1 MSIDIIDLLE
11 EGAERTVARNGLIL
25 LGIAIALAISQAL
38 ALVVWFGVSTTLGVL
53 GFLVVAVLGVVFF
66 VGAARTFASEE
77 TETLPREN
85 FTRNLGW
92 AVLNLIVG
100 WIAFGIV
107 VGVGL
112 IALVVPGLFL
122 LVSLFFWNVHV
133 VVEDED
139 VLEGFR
145 YSWSLT
151 EDHRLQLFGL
161 GVVVTVIATVIPT
174 IANVIPFVGVVLAPV
189 GLVFFYATAART
201 YVRLTELEGG
211 AAGTVVDDTDAGTP
225 GPGAPDDGDPTTLGP
240 TGLTSG
246 GRGSPSKEP
255 TQSSDGSTS
264 LSDAP
269 VFSSER
275 SVSISDDPV
284 VPSDEPAT
292 SSDEPPVIGDEP
304 VTSVDG
310 PTVPPGGAATLT
322 EGTEAPTSLTEEQE
336 LDAPTDEPV
345 TSSEETATPP
355 GEPATRSPPSEPAVS
370 TGPRLGPPEAIPRV
384 SDIAIEY
391 DELVDE
397 RPIGSGGNADVTRA
411 TYPTPDGDL
420 TLAIKRP
427 RISDT
432 LDMKAIEG
440 MLVEAEMWEKL
451 DDHDHI
457 VGVIDYGSEPL
468 PWIAMEFMDGGH
480 LREWAGRMDV
490 PQALWTSIA
499 ITEGVRHAHRRGVAH
514 LDLKPENILFRTVEG
529 AWDVPKVADWGLSK
543 LLLEHS
549 RSIEGIS
556 PQYSAPEQFD
566 PEYGRAD
573 DITDI
578 YQLGAVLYELFA
590 GRAPFEGPPTQVM
603 RAVLDDEPRPPSEV
617 APDVPEALDEVIL
630 TALAKEKRDRFDNV
644 AYLRDALQDLYDE
657 WE

>member
-1 MSIDIIDLLE
+1 
-11 EGAERTVARNGLIL
+11 V
-25 LGIAIALAISQAL
+25 
-38 ALVVWFGVSTTLGVL
+38 
-53 GFLVVAVLGVVFF
+53 
-66 VGAARTFASEE
+66 
-77 TETLPREN
+77 
-85 FTRNLGW
+85 
-92 AVLNLIVG
+92 
-100 WIAFGIV
+100 
-107 VGVGL
+107 
-112 IALVVPGLFL
+112 
-122 LVSLFFWNVHV
+122 
-133 VVEDED
+133 
-139 VLEGFR
+139 
-145 YSWSLT
+145 
-151 EDHRLQLFGL
+151 
-161 GVVVTVIATVIPT
+161 
-174 IANVIPFVGVVLAPV
+174 
-189 GLVFFYATAART
+189 
-201 YVRLTELEGG
+201 
-211 AAGTVVDDTDAGTP
+211 
-225 GPGAPDDGDPTTLGP
+225 
-240 TGLTSG
+240 
-246 GRGSPSKEP
+246 
-255 TQSSDGSTS
+255 S
-264 LSDAP
+264 LSDG
-269 VFSSER
+269 
-275 SVSISDDPV
+275 PV
-284 VPSDEPAT
+284 VSPDAPAT
-292 SSDEPPVIGDEP
+292 SSDDPPVVQDEP
-304 VTSVDG
+304 AASVDDSTIPSDG
-310 PTVPPGGAATLT
+310 ATALTGDADAPTVLT
-322 EGTEAPTSLTEEQE
+322 DEQE
-336 LDAPTDEPV
+336 ADTPTDEPA
-345 TSSEETATPP
+345 TPSEEAAAPS
-355 GEPATRSPPSEPAVS
+355 GEPDVRSSPSEPDVS
-370 TGPRLGPPEAIPRV
+370 TEPRPGPPEEIPRV
-384 SDIAIEY
+384 ADLAIEY

-411 TYPTPDGDL
+411 TYPTPEGDL

-514 LDLKPENILFRTVEG
+514 LDLKPENILFRTVED

-603 RAVLDDEPRPPSEV
+603 RAVLDDEPSPPSEV
-617 APDVPEALDEVIL
+617 EPDVPEALDEVIL

-644 AYLRDALQDLYDE
+644 AYLRDALQDLYDD